1 MDFERLTEWTIQMAM
16 LWAEEERRLQVER
29 LLLANPAV
37 QSALL
42 EMVTAAPSPPPAPTS
57 REWQAQLRADL
68 NRLAREMG
76 LPDIDPNPWLWG
88 LDPRLID
95 RAVTE
100 LHLTVPPGTCG
111 EIRGYS

>member
-16 LWAEEERRLQVER
+16 RWAEEERQLHLER
-29 LLLANPAV
+29 LPANPAV
-37 QSALL
+37 QSAPL

-95 RAVTE
+95 RAVEE
-100 LHLTVPPGTCG
+100 LHLTVPPGTRG